1 MAPAN
6 NGAKAEPIFPRKYWI
21 DVAVLRTSGRTTSYT
36 EVAML
41 GEARGI
47 KKQVRDSKIL
57 KAFTFS
63 SGTDKVTAKRIAP
76 KTMPAKET
84 INLPVL
90 NFL

>member
-41 GEARGI
+41 GDARGI
-47 KKQVRDSKIL
+47 KKQVRDRKIL
-57 KAFTFS
+57 KADMFS
-63 SGTDKVTAKRIAP
+63 SGTDRVTVNRIAP
-76 KTMPAKET
+76 KIIPTTET